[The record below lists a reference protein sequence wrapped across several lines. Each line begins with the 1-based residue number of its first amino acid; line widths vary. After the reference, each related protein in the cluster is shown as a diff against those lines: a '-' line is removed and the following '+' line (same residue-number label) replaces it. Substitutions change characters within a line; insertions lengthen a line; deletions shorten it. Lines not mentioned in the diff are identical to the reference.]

1 MLNLRAIN
9 LRAENSRA
17 GNSRAGNSRAG
28 KAYPAQKSVPTQ
40 HPARVISARTNHTP
54 AGRIGII
61 SLCKNSLQ
69 PFSPANLRA
78 PRIVNRPCRQPPKAL
93 VAPQLTRIAC
103 TGNLLRLR
111 GVRLDMSKVLLSLA
125 LVTSLGYC
133 PNPVAQQ
140 PTPTLPTYDIV
151 VIRPNHSLSHGTSM
165 DRNEATLR
173 AENVSLKHLLVNAYG
188 IREGL
193 MFDHVEL
200 PSAN

>member
-9 LRAENSRA
+9 LRA

-28 KAYPAQKSVPTQ
+28 KAYPAQRICANPTPGEGHLSKDQ
-40 HPARVISARTNHTP
+40 PHSSRTNRNYLPVQELFATLFP
-54 AGRIGII
+54 RK
-61 SLCKNSLQ
+61 SSC
-69 PFSPANLRA
+69 

-93 VAPQLTRIAC
+93 VAPQLSRIAC

-151 VIRPNHSLSHGTSM
+151 VIKPNNSLSHGTSM